1 MSAIDTIQFNET
13 GMVPAIAQDHISGE
27 ILMMAWMNKE
37 ALSLSIETQQAVYYS
52 RSRQKLWFK
61 GEESGHNQEIIEIF
75 TDCDHDVI
83 LLKVKQNGGIAC
95 HTGRANCF
103 FNKLDNDDFKLIYLL
118 GADNI
123 NFEKKNKCKL
133 KLPLI
138 ILNIGGITNITGIDS
153 GNNKYSCDAGPGNC
167 LIDQWIRMNSKIWAP
182 TNSIAWWRNNANRRS
197 FW

>member
-1 MSAIDTIQFNET
+1 MSAIETIQFNES

-61 GEESGHNQEIIEIF
+61 GEESGHSQEIIEIF

-103 FNKLDNDDFKLIYLL
+103 FNKLENGKWVSISDVIKDPKKIY
-118 GADNI
+118 G
-123 NFEKKNKCKL
+123 
-133 KLPLI
+133 
-138 ILNIGGITNITGIDS
+138 
-153 GNNKYSCDAGPGNC
+153 
-167 LIDQWIRMNSKIWAP
+167 
-182 TNSIAWWRNNANRRS
+182 
-197 FW
+197 

>member
-103 FNKLDNDDFKLIYLL
+103 FNKLKNDK
-118 GADNI
+118 
-123 NFEKKNKCKL
+123 
-133 KLPLI
+133 
-138 ILNIGGITNITGIDS
+138 
-153 GNNKYSCDAGPGNC
+153 
-167 LIDQWIRMNSKIWAP
+167 WV
-182 TNSIAWWRNNANRRS
+182 SIADVIKDPKEIYG
-197 FW
+197 

>member
-1 MSAIDTIQFNET
+1 MSAIETIQFNET
-13 GMVPAIAQDHISGE
+13 GMVPAIAQDHITGK

-103 FNKLDNDDFKLIYLL
+103 FNKLENDKWVSISDVIKDPKEIY
-118 GADNI
+118 G
-123 NFEKKNKCKL
+123 
-133 KLPLI
+133 
-138 ILNIGGITNITGIDS
+138 
-153 GNNKYSCDAGPGNC
+153 
-167 LIDQWIRMNSKIWAP
+167 
-182 TNSIAWWRNNANRRS
+182 
-197 FW
+197 

>member
-1 MSAIDTIQFNET
+1 MSAIETIQFNES
-13 GMVPAIAQDHISGE
+13 GMVPAIAQDHISGK

-61 GEESGHNQEIIEIF
+61 GEESGHSQEIIEIF

-103 FNKLDNDDFKLIYLL
+103 FNKLENGKWVSISDVIKDPKKIY
-118 GADNI
+118 G
-123 NFEKKNKCKL
+123 
-133 KLPLI
+133 
-138 ILNIGGITNITGIDS
+138 
-153 GNNKYSCDAGPGNC
+153 
-167 LIDQWIRMNSKIWAP
+167 
-182 TNSIAWWRNNANRRS
+182 
-197 FW
+197 

>member
-103 FNKLDNDDFKLIYLL
+103 FNILDN
-118 GADNI
+118 
-123 NFEKKNKCKL
+123 NK
-133 KLPLI
+133 
-138 ILNIGGITNITGIDS
+138 
-153 GNNKYSCDAGPGNC
+153 
-167 LIDQWIRMNSKIWAP
+167 WV
-182 TNSIAWWRNNANRRS
+182 SIADVIKDPKEIYG
-197 FW
+197 

>member
-1 MSAIDTIQFNET
+1 MSAIETIQFNET
-13 GMVPAIAQDHISGE
+13 GMVPAIAQDHITGK

-61 GEESGHNQEIIEIF
+61 GEKSGHSQKIIEIF

-103 FNKLDNDDFKLIYLL
+103 FNKLDNNKWVSITDVIKDPKKIY
-118 GADNI
+118 G
-123 NFEKKNKCKL
+123 
-133 KLPLI
+133 
-138 ILNIGGITNITGIDS
+138 
-153 GNNKYSCDAGPGNC
+153 
-167 LIDQWIRMNSKIWAP
+167 
-182 TNSIAWWRNNANRRS
+182 
-197 FW
+197 